1 MDAVLERSKM
11 TTKYDIGDLV
21 KLNVIGKIIG
31 YSIDASLCDGYSII
45 LALENGDEFATVSL
59 STKDLEYMEA
69 KKIVAIPDPT
79 GISSRPILKEA

>member
-1 MDAVLERSKM
+1 M